1 MRRRLLF
8 WLLSSVLAGG
18 IAAAAVVFYQ
28 ARQQVNQLFDYQLR
42 QLALTLRD
50 RDYIPS
56 QLAEALQT
64 DGIDFAIQVWSADGR
79 ALYNSHPQLGV
90 PAPTAPG
97 FADVQSTS
105 GRWRVFSI
113 WHRGLTIQV
122 AHHNL
127 ARNAI
132 AYAAAVRTLIP
143 FVLALPL
150 LGFLIWRLVGR
161 EVRFLE
167 ATAKDVARRSPESLE
182 PIEGEAVPDEI
193 RPLVDALNGL
203 LARLGA
209 ALSQQRQFIA
219 DAAHE
224 LRTPLTAL
232 RLQLQLAQRA
242 KDEGERQKALATLG
256 EGIARATH
264 VVEQLL
270 AMARADPSARAV
282 ATKPIDLDELAREVL
297 EAERPVADEKG
308 IELRLD
314 SSRSLPPND
323 LVGGGND
330 LVGDRVALRSLME
343 NLIDNAMRYGKPGTD
358 PDFRIAVRAYK
369 DNNEAFFEVEDNGPG
384 IPLEERDRVFDRFYR
399 GEAAAEGG
407 SGLGLAIVRRIAER
421 HGGRV
426 ELLEGSGGRGLL
438 ARVRL
443 PLSPA

>member
-1 MRRRLLF
+1 MSMRRRLLV

-18 IAAAAVVFYQ
+18 ITAAAVVFYQ
-28 ARQQVNQLFDYQLR
+28 ARQQVNELFDYQLR

-79 ALYNSHPQLGV
+79 ALYNSHPLLGV
-90 PAPTAPG
+90 PAPAAPG
-97 FADVQSTS
+97 FADVQTSS

-127 ARNAI
+127 ARDAI
-132 AYAAAVRTLIP
+132 AYSAAVRTLIP

-167 ATAKDVARRSPESLE
+167 ATARDVARRSPESLE
-182 PIEGEAVPDEI
+182 PIQGEAVPDEI

-203 LARLGA
+203 LGRLGA
-209 ALSQQRQFIA
+209 AISQQRQFIA

-242 KDEGERQKALATLG
+242 KDDGERQKALATLG

-270 AMARADPSARAV
+270 AMARADPSAKAV
-282 ATKPIDLDELAREVL
+282 AAKPVDLDELTREVL
-297 EAERPVADEKG
+297 EAERPIADEKG

-314 SSRSLPPND
+314 SSL
-323 LVGGGND
+323 GGAD
-330 LVGDRVALRSLME
+330 ILGDRVALRAMME
-343 NLIDNAMRYGKPGTD
+343 NLIDNAMRYGKTGSVPG
-358 PDFRIAVRAYK
+358 FRVTVHVYK
-369 DNNEAFFEVEDNGPG
+369 DNNEAFFEVGDNGPG
-384 IPLEERDRVFDRFYR
+384 IAPEERDRVFDRFYR
-399 GEAAAEGG
+399 GESAVGGG

-426 ELLEGSGGRGLL
+426 ELLEGAAGRGLL

>member
-1 MRRRLLF
+1 MSMRRRLLV

-28 ARQQVNQLFDYQLR
+28 ARQQVNELFDYQLR

-56 QLAEALQT
+56 QLAAALQT
-64 DGIDFAIQVWSADGR
+64 DGVDFAIQVWSADGR

-90 PAPTAPG
+90 PAPTSPG
-97 FADVQSTS
+97 FADVKTTS

-127 ARNAI
+127 ARDAI
-132 AYAAAVRTLIP
+132 AYSAAVRTLIP

-167 ATAKDVARRSPESLE
+167 ATARDVARRSPESLE
-182 PIEGEAVPDEI
+182 PIQGEAVPDEI

-203 LARLGA
+203 LGRLGTA
-209 ALSQQRQFIA
+209 ISQQRQFIA

-270 AMARADPSARAV
+270 AMARADPSAKAV
-282 ATKPIDLDELAREVL
+282 AAKPVDLDELAREVL
-297 EAERPVADEKG
+297 EAERPIADEKG

-314 SSRSLPPND
+314 SSLSGADIL
-323 LVGGGND
+323 
-330 LVGDRVALRSLME
+330 GDRVALRAMME
-343 NLIDNAMRYGKPGTD
+343 NLIDNA
-358 PDFRIAVRAYK
+358 I
-369 DNNEAFFEVEDNGPG
+369 
-384 IPLEERDRVFDRFYR
+384 
-399 GEAAAEGG
+399 
-407 SGLGLAIVRRIAER
+407 
-421 HGGRV
+421 
-426 ELLEGSGGRGLL
+426 
-438 ARVRL
+438 
-443 PLSPA
+443 